1 MVTSN
6 QMIIRKKRMPEKKY
20 NKVAVGGTFDKFHEG
35 HRLLIKKAFQVGKNV
50 LIGVTSDEFGGLKGE
65 IEPCDVRM
73 FNLNKMLKDRSN
85 YHLARLEEHY
95 GPTVD
100 DESIDAIVVSP
111 ETEPTALKINQ
122 IRQKKEMKPLD
133 IITIAMVM
141 AQDGKPISSTRIR
154 RGEIDSLGKLIP
166 KQK

>member
-1 MVTSN
+1 MTS
-6 QMIIRKKRMPEKKY
+6 KKY

-35 HRLLIKKAFQVGKNV
+35 HRLLIETAFQIGDNI

-65 IEPCDVRM
+65 IEPCNVRM
-73 FNLNKMLKDRSN
+73 SNLNFLLKNRSN
-85 YHLARLEEHY
+85 YIIARLQEHY

-111 ETEPTALKINQ
+111 ETEATARKINQ
-122 IRQKKEMKPLD
+122 IRKDKGMKSLD
-133 IITIAMVM
+133 IITISMVL

-154 RGEIDSLGKLIP
+154 KGEIDPHGKVI
-166 KQK
+166 KD

>member
-1 MVTSN
+1 MKSK
-6 QMIIRKKRMPEKKY
+6 QYE
-20 NKVAVGGTFDKFHEG
+20 KVAVGGTFDKFHEG
-35 HRLLIKKAFQVGKNV
+35 HRLLIEKAFEIGDQV

-65 IEPCDVRM
+65 IEPCNIRM
-73 FNLNKMLKDRSN
+73 SNLNAHLKNRSN
-85 YHLARLEEHY
+85 YLLSRLEEPY

-122 IRQKKEMKPLD
+122 IRKEKGMKPLD
-133 IITIAMVM
+133 IVTIGMVL

-154 RGEIDSLGKLIP
+154 KGEIDPLGKII
-166 KQK
+166 KTNA